1 MPSPVTSIMDFFRGA
16 PPVAAPV
23 AAPPAPATPG
33 QMPVVPVVAAVPGS
47 GDSPVPPVPAPGTPA
62 AADKSPMDAFSDL
75 WKNAGT
81 GSAAAPAPMFNL
93 DPVKMLEAAKTIPF
107 TNAVTPEQMAAI
119 SKGGPEAT
127 QALQDVMQTVAATTM
142 MQSAITTG
150 NMVETAVKKATAD
163 LRKEIPGMVKGQNL
177 RESVATENPALSHPA
192 TQPFVNL
199 LQSQMQVKFP
209 NATAAELRGMVSQ
222 YFDGLAGIIKPPA
235 ALKNNDAVTGGNDW
249 SKFLD

>member
-1 MPSPVTSIMDFFRGA
+1 MSAVTSIMDFFRTV
-16 PPVAAPV
+16 PAAPAQPAAV
-23 AAPPAPATPG
+23 AVPPGPGQIPATP
-33 QMPVVPVVAAVPGS
+33 AAVANPNS
-47 GDSPVPPVPAPGTPA
+47 GDAPLSTANPA
-62 AADKSPMDAFSDL
+62 AVGDGGAKSPMDQFAEL
-75 WKNAGT
+75 WKNTTTGT
-81 GSAAAPAPMFNL
+81 PAAPAPMFNL
-93 DPVKMLEAAKTIPF
+93 DPAKMLEAAKTIPF

-119 SKGGPEAT
+119 TKGGPEAA
-127 QALQDVMQTVAATTM
+127 QAMQDVMQVVAATTM

-177 RESVATENPALSHPA
+177 REAVATENPALSHPS

-222 YFDGLAGIIKPPA
+222 YFDGLAGIIKPGA
-235 ALKNNDAVTGGNDW
+235 AQKDQSAATGGNDW